1 MNAIR
6 NFGVTLALGL
16 VWAVGTALLT
26 GMGMSQGSAR
36 GVAFV
41 IALLTGPVWGAL
53 LASTPHS
60 AVAVDEKG
68 E

>member
-6 NFGVTLALGL
+6 NIGVTLVLGL
-16 VWAVGTALLT
+16 VWAVGIALLT
-26 GMGMSQGSAR
+26 SLGMSQGGAK

-53 LASTPHS
+53 LSSTPHS
-60 AVAVDEKG
+60 AAAAGEKG